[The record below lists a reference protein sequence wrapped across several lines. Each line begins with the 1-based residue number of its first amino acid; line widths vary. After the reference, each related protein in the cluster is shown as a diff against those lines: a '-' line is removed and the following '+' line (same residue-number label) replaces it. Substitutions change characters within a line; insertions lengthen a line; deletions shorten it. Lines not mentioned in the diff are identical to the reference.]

1 MVHATSPL
9 LLLLLLSLALVAPGL
24 SARKRT
30 QPTFGFTVN
39 WKFSESTTVFTGQC
53 FIDRNGKEVLK
64 TMWLLRSSV
73 NDIGDDWKATR
84 VGINIFTR
92 LRTQK
97 EGGSGGSARK
107 CSLTGKWTNDLGS
120 NMTIGAVNS
129 RGEFT
134 GTYITA
140 VTATSNEIKESP
152 LHGTQNTINKSG
164 GSTTVFTGQ
173 CFIDRNGKEVLKTM
187 WLLRSS
193 VNDIGD
199 DWKATRVGI
208 NIFTRLRTQKEGG
221 SGGSAR
227 KCSLTGKWTN
237 DLGSNMTIGAVN
249 SRGEFTG
256 TYITAVTA
264 TSNEIKESPLHGTQN
279 TINKRTQPT
288 FGFTVNWKFSEGG
301 SGSGSGSGSGRTQPT
316 FGFTVNWKFS
326 ESTTVFTG
334 QCFIDRN
341 GKEVLKTMWLLRS
354 SVNDIGDDWKATR
367 VGINIFTRLRTQKE
381 GGSGGSARKCSLTGK
396 WTNDLGSNMTIGAV
410 NSRGEFT
417 GTYITAVTATSNEIK
432 ESPLHGTQNTINKSG
447 GSTTVFTGQ
456 CFIDRNGKE
465 VLKTMW
471 LLRSSVNDIG
481 DDWKATRV
489 GINIFTRLRTQ
500 KEGGSGGSA
509 RKCSLTGK
517 WTNDLGSNM
526 TIGAV
531 NSRGEFTGT
540 YITAVTATSNE
551 IKESPLHGTQ
561 NTINKRTQPT
571 FGFTVNWKFS
581 E

>member
-1 MVHATSPL
+1 
-9 LLLLLLSLALVAPGL
+9 G
-24 SARKRT
+24 T

-288 FGFTVNWKFSEGG
+288 FGFTVNWKFSE
-301 SGSGSGSGSGRTQPT
+301 
-316 FGFTVNWKFS
+316 
-326 ESTTVFTG
+326 
-334 QCFIDRN
+334 
-341 GKEVLKTMWLLRS
+341 
-354 SVNDIGDDWKATR
+354 
-367 VGINIFTRLRTQKE
+367 
-381 GGSGGSARKCSLTGK
+381 
-396 WTNDLGSNMTIGAV
+396 
-410 NSRGEFT
+410 
-417 GTYITAVTATSNEIK
+417 
-432 ESPLHGTQNTINKSG
+432 
-447 GSTTVFTGQ
+447 
-456 CFIDRNGKE
+456 
-465 VLKTMW
+465 
-471 LLRSSVNDIG
+471 
-481 DDWKATRV
+481 
-489 GINIFTRLRTQ
+489 
-500 KEGGSGGSA
+500 
-509 RKCSLTGK
+509 
-517 WTNDLGSNM
+517 
-526 TIGAV
+526 
-531 NSRGEFTGT
+531 
-540 YITAVTATSNE
+540 
-551 IKESPLHGTQ
+551 
-561 NTINKRTQPT
+561 
-571 FGFTVNWKFS
+571 
-581 E
+581 